1 MAKKP
6 GAISRSYRTIFGN
19 GDMLSKLFATKA
31 FTNTVI
37 EGKRR
42 GYSTPEALIRGLA
55 AAGTTNVI

>member
-1 MAKKP
+1 MASKP
-6 GAISRSYRTIFGN
+6 GVISRSYRTVFGN

-37 EGKRR
+37 EGKKR
-42 GYSTPEALIRGLA
+42 GYSTAGALIRGLA